1 MNREL
6 LDNIRQV
13 FLDMDGTIYR
23 GTTLFDCTLPFLAFL
38 RSKNI
43 GYAFLSN
50 NSSISTAMYV
60 EKLRKM
66 GIEATPDNFYTSTH
80 YAIDYLKENL
90 PTAKKLYLLA
100 IPEVRAEFEAA
111 GFVFEEKDPDAFVL
125 AFDKTLTYEKMC
137 KGAYFM
143 RKGVPSIATHPD
155 VFCPTDKEE
164 WLVDC
169 GAMIAALETST
180 GVKMKVLGKP
190 DPGLLTHAAHRR
202 NITDM
207 KQCLMIGDRLST
219 DVAVGINSGSVACH
233 IVDPNSEINPVKN
246 ITPHFAVK
254 DLAELQKIWQS

>member
-1 MNREL
+1 MKREL

-23 GTTLFDCTLPFLAFL
+23 GTTLFDCTLPFLEFL
-38 RSKNI
+38 RTRNI

-50 NSSISTAMYV
+50 NSSISTGMYI

-66 GIEATPDNFYTSTH
+66 GIDAAAENFYTSTH
-80 YAIDYLKENL
+80 YAIDYLKEKL
-90 PTAKKLYLLA
+90 PQAEKIYLLA
-100 IPEVRAEFEAA
+100 VPEVKAEFEAA
-111 GFVFEEKDPDAFVL
+111 GFKMEEKDPDAFVL

-143 RKGVPSIATHPD
+143 RQGLPSIATHPD
-155 VFCPTDKEE
+155 VFCPTDKDE

-169 GAMIAALETST
+169 GAMIAAFETST

-190 DPGLLTHAAHRR
+190 DPGLLIHAAQRR
-202 NITDM
+202 NISDM
-207 KQCLMIGDRLST
+207 TQCLMIGDRLST
-219 DVAVGINSGSVACH
+219 DVAVGINSGSIACH
-233 IVDPNSEINPVKN
+233 IVDPASEINPVRN

-254 DLAELQKIWQS
+254 DLAELQKIWQN